1 MRRPA
6 LLPARPVVRLLRLG
20 PLAFA
25 IVAEGFPTT
34 GANRTVGEIADLR
47 RMHAAA
53 LRVGALASARFKLT
67 PQPGIATEAGA
78 PGAGPAD
85 TDGAR
90 GIGLPD
96 QRDQDQRKGDSKWL
110 RQK

>member
-1 MRRPA
+1 M
-6 LLPARPVVRLLRLG
+6 RLLRLG

-25 IVAEGFPTT
+25 IVAVGFAAA
-34 GANRTVGEIADLR
+34 GANRTISEIADLR

-53 LRVGALASARFKLT
+53 LRVGALAGARFKLT
-67 PQPGIATEAGA
+67 PQPVIAAQPGDPGTGA
-78 PGAGPAD
+78 AD

-96 QRDQDQRKGDSKWL
+96 QRDQDQRKDDSNCL
-110 RQK
+110 RQ